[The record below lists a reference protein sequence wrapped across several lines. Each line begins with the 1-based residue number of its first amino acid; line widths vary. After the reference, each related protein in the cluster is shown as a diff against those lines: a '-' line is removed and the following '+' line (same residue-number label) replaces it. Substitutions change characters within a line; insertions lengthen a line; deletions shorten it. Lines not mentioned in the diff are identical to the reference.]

1 MVATNNLT
9 YRIHPFVRRVVIYA
23 VAGAFALSSVPQAF
37 AANIQ
42 SADAL
47 LRSGNFLGAA
57 RAYYDTMNGAGGDL
71 RVRAELGLATA
82 LKGAGLIYSASFF
95 YGRVVGKGARY
106 GSFRPAL
113 EALSDLNAR
122 TPLGRANIAGLFRSK
137 LDPLSIPPQAQGFY
151 FYFKGLETF
160 ESNPT
165 RKTNL
170 IRAKSDF
177 DRVPG
182 SSPYHSLAQF
192 YLGIIYSTLKN
203 PEDAVI
209 RFKRAQARSMSR
221 GVRELA
227 TMNLARTYYE
237 LKSYRKAFEQYSK
250 IPRDSDLWLQTM
262 LEGAWAF
269 FMIQKH
275 NNTLGNIHT
284 LHSPFFKDRF
294 YPESYILQ
302 AITYLRLCRFSSA
315 TNSIKSFGKN
325 YKNKFQDLN
334 KLLKTYNR
342 QYSGFYD
349 VVAKYRN
356 TKRVQDFAEAA
367 EIIDSVA
374 RSEAFK
380 EGQQVVR
387 ALDRERSLLR
397 SRASRLGDGMVT
409 VLRDSLEKLR
419 LATAERTGQQ
429 GFDLAVQ
436 LFRYLQDLSNQVR
449 LINIELLSGQTDA
462 LRSEYQ
468 GESFGSDSSEWGE
481 GMRELDLKRQLEF
494 WPFENEYW
502 EDELGAYVYNIDSK
516 CGGNKGKGKSK

>member
-1 MVATNNLT
+1 MMNCYSIKRLQHRAQ
-9 YRIHPFVRRVVIYA
+9 RVA
-23 VAGAFALSSVPQAF
+23 VALLVSAGILSSAPSASAASLQAAQGLF
-37 AANIQ
+37 RRG
-42 SADAL
+42 DY
-47 LRSGNFLGAA
+47 LGAA
-57 RAYYDTMNGAGGDL
+57 RASYDVMNSSSGDT
-71 RVRAELGLATA
+71 RVNAEFWLAQA
-82 LKGAGLIYSASFF
+82 LKGAGLPYAASFF
-95 YGRVVGKGARY
+95 YGRVVSKGSR
-106 GSFRPAL
+106 STLFRPAL
-113 EALSDLNAR
+113 ESLSDINAR
-122 TPLGRANIAGLFRSK
+122 IPLGRANIAGLFRSK
-137 LDPLSIPPQAQGFY
+137 LDPLSVPPSAQGFY
-151 FYFKGLETF
+151 FYYRGLETF
-160 ESNPT
+160 ENNPT

-182 SSPYHSLAQF
+182 SSPYYSLAQF

-203 PEDAVI
+203 PESSASA
-209 RFKRAQARSMSR
+209 FKRAQSR
-221 GVRELA
+221 AGSQGIRELS
-227 TMNLARTYYE
+227 TMNLARANYE
-237 LKSYRKAFEQYSK
+237 LKSYRNAFEQYSK
-250 IPRDSDLWLQTM
+250 IPRDSDLWLQSL

-269 FMIQKH
+269 FVIQKH

-302 AITYLRLCRFSSA
+302 AITYLRLCRYESA
-315 TNSIKSFGKN
+315 KDSLKSFGKN
-325 YKNKFQDLN
+325 YKNKFVDLN

-342 QYSGFYD
+342 QYAGFYD
-349 VVAKYRN
+349 VIAKYKN
-356 TKRVQDFAEAA
+356 TKRVQDFSEAA
-367 EIIDSVA
+367 EIADSVS
-374 RSEAFK
+374 RSDAFK

-387 ALDRERSLLR
+387 ALDRERSTLR
-397 SRASRLGDGMVT
+397 SRSGRLGEGMVT
-409 VLRDSLEKLR
+409 VLRKALEDLR

-481 GMRELDLKRQLEF
+481 GMKELDLKRQLEF
-494 WPFENEYW
+494 WPFEQEYW

-516 CGGNKGKGKSK
+516 CGGSKKKGR